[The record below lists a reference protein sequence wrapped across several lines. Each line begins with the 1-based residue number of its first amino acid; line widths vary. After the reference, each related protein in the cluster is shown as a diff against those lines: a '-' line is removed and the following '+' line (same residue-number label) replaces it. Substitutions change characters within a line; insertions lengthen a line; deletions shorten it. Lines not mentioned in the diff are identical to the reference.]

1 MVLQIKPVRDSIT
14 EALQLWKNIAGKGGD
29 GSPDDKKPSHGKH
42 VANVLFFKISL
53 GYIFLSLTRLFSL
66 CSMCSDGEAPVLAD
80 LSEKNGQKNT
90 NPSDGTSE
98 QPARTSS
105 NGSSPTSDPASK
117 TKSGGILEKAVVILK
132 KKAPAFTDKELNPE
146 FFHNLETRGS
156 GDLPV
161 EVAVPRRCLG
171 SSNSNNEEE
180 SEPNDPESRGRSNRI
195 GNIQSDDFHGSFNS
209 KYHNVERGTA
219 AVYSKQRDHDDLA
232 RDKWPEERING
243 KDSRMRAFDGDDRI
257 DISQRESSSNRVGF
271 SKTDGQS
278 EGSFINNKGNW
289 LAIQRQLLQ
298 LERQQAHLMN
308 MLQVYSI

>member
-1 MVLQIKPVRDSIT
+1 MA

-29 GSPDDKKPSHGKH
+29 GSPDDKKPSRGKH
-42 VANVLFFKISL
+42 VTNILFFKLSV
-53 GYIFLSLTRLFSL
+53 GYIFVSLTRLFSL
-66 CSMCSDGEAPVLAD
+66 FSDGESSVLAG

-90 NPSDGTSE
+90 NPSDSTSE
-98 QPARTSS
+98 QPAKTSS
-105 NGSSPTSDPASK
+105 NGSPTSDPAYK
-117 TKSGGILEKAVVILK
+117 AKSGGILEKAVVILK
-132 KKAPAFTDKELNPE
+132 KKAPALTDKELNPE

-156 GDLPV
+156 DDLPV
-161 EVAVPRRCLG
+161 EVVVPRRCLG

-180 SEPNDPESRGRSNRI
+180 SEPNDTESRGRSNRI

-257 DISQRESSSNRVGF
+257 DINQRESSSNRVGF

-308 MLQVYSI
+308 MLQVHSI